1 MSQLLTTQFQIKEL
15 SPAHKLFN
23 RPIRTNLPSAKPQPK
38 PSTTNTEIEP
48 ETQIRLSTLKPGDT
62 IRIRTDEEKAWDKK
76 GSVIALND
84 CPCSYNVLNDKG
96 NLIVRNHRHLIP
108 TNEIFIVKHDYDNII
123 EPSET
128 TSKKT
133 FLQTKT
139 DIPSNITT
147 PPVRTK
153 SGRINE
159 KPKRYLEEC
168 WIVSQISPKWTSWIL
183 L

>member
-38 PSTTNTEIEP
+38 PSTTNTAIEP

-76 GSVIALND
+76 GSVIAPND
-84 CPCSYNVLNDKG
+84 RPRSYNVLNDKG
-96 NLIVRNHRHLIP
+96 NLIIRNPHHFIP
-108 TNEIFIVKHDYDNII
+108 TNKKFIVKHDYDNII

-153 SGRINE
+153 SGRII
-159 KPKRYLEEC
+159 KKTKRYLEEC
-168 WIVSQISPKWTSWIL
+168 
-183 L
+183 

>member
-48 ETQIRLSTLKPGDT
+48 ETQIRLLTLKPGDT

-76 GSVIALND
+76 GSVIAPND
-84 CPCSYNVLNDKG
+84 RPRSYNVLNDKG
-96 NLIVRNHRHLIP
+96 NLIIRNPHHLIP
-108 TNEIFIVKHDYDNII
+108 TNKKFIVKHDYDNII

-153 SGRINE
+153 SGRII
-159 KPKRYLEEC
+159 KKTKRYLEEC
-168 WIVSQISPKWTSWIL
+168 
-183 L
+183 